1 MFVLFGLM
9 AQLLS
14 AAPSGGMD
22 VPNPTWESPTSAT
35 TSLSMGGADASAGEQ
50 RYGYGGRYGGDY
62 GYRRRRLSGPGLI
75 VGGAVMTG
83 IGAALLATQ
92 PRQGWNDVGA
102 PEPTNN
108 AAGVILVVGGV
119 VMMGCGIAITMAD
132 Q

>member
-9 AQLLS
+9 AHLLV
-14 AAPSGGMD
+14 AAPPGGMD
-22 VPNPTWESPTSAT
+22 VPAPSWESPASTS
-35 TSLSMGGADASAGEQ
+35 TSLSTGSADASVGEQ
-50 RYGYGGRYGGDY
+50 RYGYGGRYGGGY

-92 PRQGWNDVGA
+92 PRRGWNDVGA

-119 VMMGCGIAITMAD
+119 VMMGCGIAIAMAD